1 MWDDS
6 IIKYPGAPFQARRRY
21 GARRIIRKNCVYR
34 GKLRDNRRPLEAA
47 QFTAPP
53 PFCAQAAAG
62 AVPRSPAFFA
72 KCRKAVHGNPGKAQI
87 RKRRRGSAVRTRA
100 RTENQARA
108 MRFFLH
114 CRAHCRVSSLTFLRS
129 AEKRFTEIRGSANPE
144 APARLCRENTGKD
157 GKSGAGQCGSFCYAA
172 RIAAFLSAFLWKA
185 QTRRD
190 RAARERGDTDEPHC
204 FLGTSRSRRAR
215 TGRQARAAAACDEGV
230 PIYEKG
236 ASEQQPDAP
245 LQAMQHYL
253 VSASTLTTCW
263 PS

>member
-1 MWDDS
+1 M
-6 IIKYPGAPFQARRRY
+6 
-21 GARRIIRKNCVYR
+21 
-34 GKLRDNRRPLEAA
+34 
-47 QFTAPP
+47 
-53 PFCAQAAAG
+53 
-62 AVPRSPAFFA
+62 PRALPRFFPDFFA
-72 KCRKAVHGNPGKAQI
+72 KRRKAVHGNPGKAQI

-108 MRFFLH
+108 MRFFLQ

-129 AEKRFTEIRGSANPE
+129 AEKRFTEIREAHIRKRRRGSAVRTRARTENQVRGSAVLFALPRFFPDFFAKRRKAVHGNPGKAQIRKRRRGSAVRTRSRTE
-144 APARLCRENTGKD
+144 NRAR
-157 GKSGAGQCGSFCYAA
+157 GSAVLFALPRA
-172 RIAAFLSAFLWKA
+172 LPRFLSTFLWKA

-190 RAARERGDTDEPHC
+190 RAARERG
-204 FLGTSRSRRAR
+204 
-215 TGRQARAAAACDEGV
+215 GRRAAAACDEGA